1 MLGSGRLDKRIDLV
15 EDQLDELGGKVDGID
30 SAVDD
35 KAEAEDYE
43 EVVGRVDAVEE
54 GYLDDVDRLGELI
67 DALEE
72 RVAALEK
79 RKK

>member
-15 EDQLDELGGKVDGID
+15 EDQLDELEGKVDSID
-30 SAVDD
+30 FAVED
-35 KAEAEDYE
+35 KAEATDYE
-43 EVVGRVDAVEE
+43 EVVGRVDAVEDYAVE
-54 GYLDDVDRLGELI
+54 EDTRLVELI

-72 RVAALEK
+72 RVAALEA